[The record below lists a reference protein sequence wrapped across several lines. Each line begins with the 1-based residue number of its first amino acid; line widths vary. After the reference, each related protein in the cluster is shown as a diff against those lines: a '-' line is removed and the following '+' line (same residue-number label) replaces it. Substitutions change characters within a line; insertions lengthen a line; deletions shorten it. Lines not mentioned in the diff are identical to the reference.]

1 MNAHS
6 ILKTLAISTVALT
19 LAVSFT
25 QAQQP
30 APAPAKEPAKEYE
43 PQRGQSGKDVI
54 WIPTPDT
61 LVEKMLD
68 MAKVTKDD
76 TVIDLGSGDGR
87 TVIAA
92 AKRGAKALGI
102 EYNPDM
108 VEFAKKE
115 ATKAGVTN
123 ATFIHGD
130 IFQTDFSNASVLTL
144 FLLTDLNLR
153 LRPTILNM
161 KPGTRVVS
169 NTFNMGDWK
178 PEETIAPPT
187 GCQTYCT
194 AYFWIVP
201 AKVGGKWTIPNG
213 ELTLDQQYQM
223 LSGTLKTGTTE
234 TPVSGKMLG
243 TEINLTAGNTTYT
256 GQVSGSNLTLKSGS
270 NEIRAT
276 KS

>member
-6 ILKTLAISTVALT
+6 ILKTLAISTVAVT

-30 APAPAKEPAKEYE
+30 APTPAKEYE

-92 AKRGAKALGI
+92 AKRGARAVGI

-115 ATKAGVTN
+115 ATKAGATN
-123 ATFIHGD
+123 ATFVHGD
-130 IFQTDFSNASVLTL
+130 IFQTDFTNASVLTL

-153 LRPTILNM
+153 LRPVILDKM

-169 NTFNMGDWK
+169 NTFNMGDWT
-178 PEETIAPPT
+178 PEETIPPPT

-201 AKVGGKWTIPNG
+201 AKVEGKWTIPNG
-213 ELTLDQQYQM
+213 ELNLTQKYQM
-223 LSGTLKTGTTE
+223 LTGTLKTGTTE

-243 TEINLTAGNTTYT
+243 NDINLTAGSATYT
-256 GQVSGSNLTLKSGS
+256 GTLSGNNLTLKSGA